1 MISKID
7 DLISIKFIDQG
18 NRDLQ
23 PLYDVKAMKN
33 IFYENRVHA
42 HETYRS
48 GQDKTWIASRL
59 GWCESQSQLPWLL
72 YNPCTWQIEL
82 SHRFSVMWNC
92 INSFPPELTDP
103 GRPSNGQPCVRVV
116 QHRTA
121 DQSRQRKHLPLQ
133 GLIKGDDQITLKG
146 VNGCANEDIYYLRNV
161 FDVILGDIQ

>member
-1 MISKID
+1 
-7 DLISIKFIDQG
+7 
-18 NRDLQ
+18 
-23 PLYDVKAMKN
+23 
-33 IFYENRVHA
+33 
-42 HETYRS
+42 
-48 GQDKTWIASRL
+48 
-59 GWCESQSQLPWLL
+59 
-72 YNPCTWQIEL
+72 
-82 SHRFSVMWNC
+82 MWNC

-121 DQSRQRKHLPLQ
+121 DQPRHRKHLPLQ